1 MLQHWPPL
9 RRNRS
14 PARGVGIEGG
24 GAALELSEYLQVRG
38 TIIPFPPPLTL
49 VGTAVCLLAAIR
61 GVAADDSFG
70 MPETLRQTLE
80 RSCAG
85 CHGAEDPSGGV
96 VLAPPST
103 AEELL
108 GEARKWNKVTR
119 VLANHEMPPPG
130 EEPPTEAER
139 LRLAGWIEENVDAAA
154 RVAPQATAAP
164 TLRRL
169 NRTELENTLEDLLGI
184 RFDLAREL
192 PSDPAAHGFDNV
204 GDVHFTSPVLI
215 EKYAETFAK
224 ILEPLFA
231 DPERRSRLVSTRPS
245 ESTSVLDAARANL
258 AGFIPRAF
266 RRPASEA
273 EVVGR
278 SEFVARKVREGKAF
292 DDAMRTAFESVLLAP
307 HFLFRVEMDQR
318 PEGDPSAY
326 RVTDH
331 ELATRLS
338 YFLWSRMPDEE
349 LFRLAAEARLSQPDV
364 LAEQT
369 RRLLA
374 DKRSAALATNFAGQ
388 WLRFREVQSLGVDFR
403 SYPEF
408 NDGLRNDFFAESVA
422 FVDTLV
428 RENRSILELLD
439 ADYAF
444 VNDRLAAHYGIEGV
458 AGSELRRVPLPDG
471 PARARRGGVLG
482 MGSILT
488 VTSYPT
494 RTSPVL
500 RGKWML
506 EELLGAPPPP
516 PPPNIPSLG
525 KAKGAEAE
533 MTLREKLELHRQ
545 AASCAS
551 CHQKMDPLGFAL
563 ENFDGIGKWRDK
575 DGERPVDATGELA
588 GGARFEGPAG
598 LKQVLLDRKAQFRRT
613 MVEKMFTYALGRPPE
628 AVDEPA
634 IRAILRSLEQ
644 DGDRIGTMIQGIVAS
659 FPFQY
664 RRNSQ

>member
-1 MLQHWPPL
+1 MAARFRIGVNPL
-9 RRNRS
+9 N
-14 PARGVGIEGG
+14 
-24 GAALELSEYLQVRG
+24 VRG
-38 TIIPFPPPLTL
+38 TIIPFAPLSL
-49 VGTAVCLLAAIR
+49 VGAALCLLAATR
-61 GVAADDSFG
+61 GAALDDSLG
-70 MPETLRQTLE
+70 MPEALRQTLE

-85 CHGAEDPSGGV
+85 CHGSEEPSGGV
-96 VLAPPST
+96 TLTPPRS
-103 AEELL
+103 AQELL
-108 GEARKWNKVTR
+108 DEARKWNKVTR
-119 VLANHEMPPPG
+119 VLTNHEMPPPG
-130 EEPPTEAER
+130 EEAPTDAER
-139 LRLAGWIEENVDAAA
+139 FQLAGWIDENVGAAA
-154 RVAPQATAAP
+154 RAAPRTTAAP

-184 RFDLAREL
+184 RFDLSREL

-224 ILEPLFA
+224 ILDRVFA
-231 DPERRSRLVSTRPS
+231 DPERRSSLVSTRPS

-266 RRPASEA
+266 RRPAGEA

-278 SEFVARKVREGKAF
+278 AEFVARRVREGKAF

-307 HFLFRVEMDQR
+307 HFLFRVEQDR
-318 PEGDPSAY
+318 PPPGHLATYPIS
-326 RVTDH
+326 DH
-331 ELATRLS
+331 ELATRLA

-349 LFRLAAEARLSQPDV
+349 LFRLASENRLSQPDV
-364 LAEQT
+364 LMEQT

-374 DKRSAALATNFAGQ
+374 DKRSVALATNFAGQ
-388 WLRFREVQSLGVDFR
+388 WLRFREIQFLGVDFR

-408 NDGLRNDFFAESVA
+408 NDGLRHDFFAESVA

-428 RENRSILELLD
+428 RENRSIRELLD
-439 ADYAF
+439 ADYVF

-458 AGSELRRVPLPDG
+458 EGSELQRVPLPDG

-516 PPPNIPSLG
+516 PPANIPSLD
-525 KAKGAEAE
+525 KAKSAESAP
-533 MTLREKLELHRQ
+533 TLREKLELHRQ

-551 CHQKMDPLGFAL
+551 CHRKMDPLGFAL

-588 GGARFEGPAG
+588 GGARFAGPAG
-598 LKQVLLDRKAQFRRT
+598 LKQVLLDRKPQFRRT
-613 MVEKMFTYALGRPPE
+613 MVEKLFTYALGRPPE

-634 IRAILRSLEQ
+634 IREILLSVEQ

-659 FPFQY
+659 FPFRH
-664 RRNSQ
+664 RRNSR